1 MTIDTATA
9 PDLVELIAMRLES
22 LSTAERA
29 IAETILEDPA
39 AASEKSI
46 GQLAIASG
54 SSEATVTRFCRTM
67 GLRGYS
73 HLRLRL
79 AVAAERRRGDDEPE
93 GGMAML
99 GDIDPGDP
107 VSEILR
113 KVSYADTRAVEL
125 TLAQLDTEVLSAAVE
140 RLASAR
146 RILTFGVASSA
157 TAAIDAATKLTLSD
171 CSATVVHDVHGA
183 LMAST
188 LLGERDVVLVFS
200 HSGRA
205 KEVFD
210 VLNAA
215 RLRGATTVAV
225 TSDPVSPAARAAD
238 LVLLTAARE
247 LRFRSG
253 GVASRMAQL
262 AVVDAIFVLL
272 AHRRFDASV
281 NAADKMHDA
290 VSNHVIGT
298 ERSK

>member
-1 MTIDTATA
+1 MTTDTATT
-9 PDLVELIAMRLES
+9 PDLVELIAMRLDS

-79 AVAAERRRGDDEPE
+79 AVSAERRRGDEEAE

-107 VSEILR
+107 ISEILR

-125 TLAQLDTEVLSAAVE
+125 TLAQLDTDVLSAAVE
-140 RLASAR
+140 RIASAR

-171 CSATVVHDVHGA
+171 CGATVVHDVHGA

-188 LLGERDVVLVFS
+188 LLGEQDVVLAFS

-215 RLRGATTVAV
+215 RLQGATTIAV
-225 TSDPVSPAARAAD
+225 TSDPASPVARAASH
-238 LVLLTAARE
+238 VLLTAARE

-290 VSNHVIGT
+290 VSHHVIGS

>member
-1 MTIDTATA
+1 MTIDTAA
-9 PDLVELIAMRLES
+9 PDVVELISVRLES
-22 LSTAERA
+22 LSAAERA
-29 IAETILEDPA
+29 IAETILDDPA

-67 GLRGYS
+67 GLRGYA

-79 AVAAERRRGDDEPE
+79 AASAERRRGDLEPE

-99 GDIDPGDP
+99 GDIDPADTAADI
-107 VSEILR
+107 VR
-113 KVSYADTRAVEL
+113 KVAYADTRAVEL
-125 TLAQLDTEVLSAAVE
+125 TLAHIDLDVLVAAVE

-157 TAAIDAATKLTLSD
+157 TAAMDAATKLTLSD
-171 CSATVVHDVHGA
+171 RAAIVVHDIHGA
-183 LMAST
+183 LMTTS
-188 LLGERDVVLVFS
+188 LFGDKDVVLVLS

-205 KEVFD
+205 REVVD

-215 RLRGATTVAV
+215 RLRGATSIAV
-225 TSDPVSPAARAAD
+225 TSDPTSPAARSAD
-238 LVLLTAARE
+238 FALITAARE

-262 AVVDAIFVLL
+262 AVVDALFVLL
-272 AHRRFDASV
+272 AHRRFDASIE
-281 NAADKMHDA
+281 AADQMHDA
-290 VSNHVIGT
+290 VAGHVIDGT
-298 ERSK
+298 RTK